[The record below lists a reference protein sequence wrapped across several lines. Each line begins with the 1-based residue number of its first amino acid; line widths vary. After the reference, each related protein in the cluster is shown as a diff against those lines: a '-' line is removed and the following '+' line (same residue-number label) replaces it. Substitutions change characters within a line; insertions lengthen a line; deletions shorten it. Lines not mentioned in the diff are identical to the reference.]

1 MSTST
6 AAFATPDSVTVQPD
20 EKDALWTSDS
30 ERGLTAQP
38 DATPEPVEVPSE
50 ETSATTEPAEV
61 ETTEADPSDK
71 TADKSAAPERDEKG
85 QFIKG
90 KGKPRSDPRARVEAA
105 TAKEA
110 AAKEEARQAR
120 EEAARLKAEIEA
132 LKRPAP
138 TPPPP
143 AAAPVSGRFPAFEV
157 WAKAHPGQDFDDYT
171 DARAAHV
178 ARQEWAKADQ
188 EKALQSRVSTYQTR
202 MDTAAAADPELKAAL
217 AAPRTAVDDALAAR
231 GFSRFPDAVIQA
243 VVESERAPD
252 ITKYF
257 LAHPQDAAQLA
268 VETKDLPVT
277 AASLVRRS
285 LEALLPAAAAARPD
299 SAPEV
304 RPSARTAPIN
314 RVGGSAT
321 ATPVDP
327 DDLPFGPEYIRKEN
341 DRERKAREA
350 GRW

>member
-6 AAFATPDSVTVQPD
+6 AEFATPESQTVKPD

-30 ERGLTAQP
+30 ERGLIAQP
-38 DATPEPVEVPSE
+38 DATPDPIEVPPEPAEPEPVETP
-50 ETSATTEPAEV
+50 EP
-61 ETTEADPSDK
+61 TEATESK
-71 TADKSAAPERDEKG
+71 EAATPERDEKG
-85 QFIKG
+85 QFVKG

-138 TPPPP
+138 IPTP

-202 MDTAAAADPELKAAL
+202 MDAAAATDPELKAAM
-217 AAPRTAVDDALAAR
+217 AAARTAVDDALAAR
-231 GFSRFPDAVIQA
+231 GLSRFPDAVIQA

-268 VETKDLPVT
+268 VETQGLPVT

-341 DRERKAREA
+341 ERERKAREA